1 MDQLL
6 NFFRDNQNVA
16 WVIFSAEPTHE
27 SHHTVMSSTFLKLD
41 GICKRYGELNA
52 LESVSLAVARG
63 EFLTLLGPSGSGKS
77 TLLAV
82 LAGFTAPDRG
92 CVFLDGNDITHLAPE
107 TRRFGVVP
115 QGYGLFPHLT
125 AYENIAFPLRVRRT
139 LRTRVDNRVQKV
151 MELLQIEGLGNRLP
165 MQLSGGQQQRVALAR
180 ALSFEPDLLLLDEPM
195 SALDA
200 SLRRDL
206 QAELVRLHR
215 QVGTTFIH
223 VTHDQ
228 QEALALSD
236 RIVVLNRGRAE
247 QVGSPRAIY
256 DRPASRF
263 VASFLGKNNLLKAI
277 TLGGADG
284 WLQLRWQGYRIAARP
299 GAVPLTAG
307 PCVLAVRPEN
317 ITLDAVRGGPS
328 HSDDRIRGKVISRSF
343 LGASTDIVV
352 AVGDDTLTVT
362 LPAAARPIAPGE
374 EVWLTFDSERLWCL
388 PNSDTTSSQLSAVAS
403 ELAA

>member
-1 MDQLL
+1 
-6 NFFRDNQNVA
+6 
-16 WVIFSAEPTHE
+16 
-27 SHHTVMSSTFLKLD
+27 MSSNFLTLD
-41 GICKRYGELNA
+41 GISKRYGELHA
-52 LESVSLAVARG
+52 LESISLDVAAG

-82 LAGFTAPDRG
+82 LAGFTEPDRG
-92 CVFLDGNDITHLAPE
+92 CLSLNGDDITRRPPE
-107 TRRFGVVP
+107 ARRFGVVP

-139 LRTRVDNRVQKV
+139 LRTRIDNRVQEV

-165 MQLSGGQQQRVALAR
+165 MHLSGGQQQRVALAR
-180 ALSFEPDLLLLDEPM
+180 ALSFEPNLLLLDEPM

-236 RIVVLNRGRAE
+236 RIVVLNQGRAE
-247 QVGSPRAIY
+247 QIGSPRAIY

-263 VASFLGKNNLLKAI
+263 VASFLGKNNLLDAI
-277 TLGGADG
+277 AQVGADG
-284 WLQLRWQGYRIAARP
+284 RLQFHWHGHRIAARP
-299 GAVPLTAG
+299 GAGPLTAG
-307 PCVLAVRPEN
+307 PCVLVVRPEA
-317 ITLDAVRGGPS
+317 ILLDPVRGGAS
-328 HSDDRIRGKVISRSF
+328 HSDERVRGKVVSRSF
-343 LGASTDIVV
+343 LGASTDIIV
-352 AVGDDTLTVT
+352 AVGDDTLMVT
-362 LPAAARPIAPGE
+362 LPAAAPPIAPGDD
-374 EVWLTFDSERLWCL
+374 VWLTLDSERLWCL
-388 PNSDTTSSQLSAVAS
+388 PSGGAAPCELSSVSS